1 MKVLQKQTVPGC
13 SLHGHPGCTMP
24 LLVSMPN
31 EYRLGGNHPNKEK
44 RRERN
49 EKESM
54 YLSFHTEQ
62 RRREHRAGEEPGGS
76 RHGT

>member
-1 MKVLQKQTVPGC
+1 
-13 SLHGHPGCTMP
+13 MP

-62 RRREHRAGEEPGGS
+62 RRREHRAGGGARRIKTRYVKLSEGEWGPGTTS
-76 RHGT
+76 HA